1 MPHCVLWRPADWEFA
16 KTAMEIAGY
25 VHDGQTGLARE
36 LRAWEKVMGTTLEA
50 RLGQRIR
57 YIDPPPDNPV
67 PARVTQIADYRD
79 L

>member
-25 VHDGQTGLARE
+25 VHDGETKLAAE
-36 LRAWEKVMGTTLEA
+36 LRAWEKVIGTTLDA
-50 RLGQRIR
+50 RLSQRIH
-57 YIDPPPDNPV
+57 YVDAPADKAV
-67 PARVTQIADYRD
+67 PASVSRIEDYRD